1 MTTQRFSRLQ
11 QLMRTNNLDTVV
23 INPGPT
29 LTYLT
34 GLHFHLMERPTLL
47 VYHAGTQPV
56 LILPELE
63 LGKAKTSS
71 IALKPFTFNDDPST
85 WPGVMNAALTE
96 LGLASGKVGVE
107 PTRLRFLEID
117 FLQHAFPGLDF
128 VNGDSVFSSLRINK
142 DADEIQS
149 IYKAVKIAQDAL
161 TATIPFIHEGVTET
175 EIASHLTIEMLK
187 AGSATELPFQPIVAG
202 GPNSANPHAVP
213 TDRKLQRGDL
223 VVIDWGAA
231 WQDYA
236 SDLTRTFAIGE
247 LSEELRKIYET
258 VKASNAAGRAAGRP
272 EIKAGEVDKA
282 ARAVIKSAGYGKF
295 FTHRTGH
302 GLGMEGHE
310 HPYMFG
316 GNNLPLSTGMVYTV
330 EPGIYLPGKGG
341 VRIEDDVVVT
351 ASGSESLS
359 DYSRDLQILK

>member
-1 MTTQRFSRLQ
+1 MSRYSRLSES
-11 QLMRTNNLDTVV
+11 MKVNGFDIVV

-47 VYHAGTQPV
+47 IYRLGYKPV

-63 LGKAKTSS
+63 IGKITSS
-71 IALKPFTFNDDPST
+71 TIDLVPVTFGDDPST
-85 WPGVMNAALTE
+85 WPHIIKKVLQSLEIGR
-96 LGLASGKVGVE
+96 GKIAVE
-107 PTRLRFLEID
+107 PTRLRFMEID
-117 FLQHAFPGLDF
+117 LLSRTIPGLEF
-128 VNGDSVFSSLRINK
+128 ANGEAVFTALRIQK
-142 DADEIQS
+142 DQGEIS
-149 IYKAVKIAQDAL
+149 AMRKAVAIAQ
-161 TATIPFIHEGVTET
+161 TAFKTTLPLIRSGVTEL
-175 EIASHLTIEMLK
+175 EVASALTIELLK
-187 AGSATELPFQPIVAG
+187 AGSSTELPFQPIVAS

-213 TDRKLQRGDL
+213 THRQLNNGDL

-231 WQDYA
+231 YEDYC

-247 LSEELRKIYET
+247 ISTELSQIYET
-258 VKASNAAGRAAGRP
+258 VRLANEAGRKAGQP
-272 EIKAGEVDKA
+272 EIEAGEVDRA
-282 ARAVIKSAGYGKF
+282 ARKVIEDAGFGEY

-310 HPYMFG
+310 APYMFG
-316 GNNLPLSTGMVYTV
+316 ANALHLNTGMVYTV

-351 ASGSESLS
+351 QDGSESLS
-359 DYSRDLQILK
+359 DFPRQLTFLP

>member
-11 QLMRTNNLDTVV
+11 QLMRANNLDAIV

-47 VYHAGTQPV
+47 IYNEGKQPV

-63 LGKAKTSS
+63 LSKAKTS
-71 IALKPFTFNDDPST
+71 AVAVNAFTFNDDPST
-85 WPGVMNAALTE
+85 WPAVMNTALVS
-96 LGLASGKVGVE
+96 LGLTSGKVGVE

-117 FLQHAFPGLDF
+117 FLQHAAPALEF

-142 DADEIQS
+142 DADEIVAMR
-149 IYKAVKIAQDAL
+149 KAVKIAQDAL
-161 TATIPFIHEGVTET
+161 TATIPFIHEGVTEI
-175 EIASHLTIEMLK
+175 EIASRLTIEMLK

-247 LSEELRKIYET
+247 LPDELRKVYET
-258 VKASNAAGRAAGRP
+258 VKAANAAGRAAGQP
-272 EIKAGEVDKA
+272 EIEAGEIDKA
-282 ARAVIKSAGYGKF
+282 ARAVIDSAGYGQF

-310 HPYMFG
+310 PPYMFG
-316 GNNLPLSTGMVYTV
+316 ANTLLLSTGMVYTV
-330 EPGIYLPGKGG
+330 EPGIYLPGVGG

-351 ASGSESLS
+351 ASGSEFLS
-359 DYSRDLQILK
+359 DFSRELQILP